1 MQRQRAYVGGGS
13 QTTNLTGSW
22 FCSAWGCGGGFL
34 TTDHGVEKPVE
45 NEFSFIEGVGPP
57 HVRVF
62 EIIFQQDSSLGIVFR
77 KIEMVQKFVTGAEGS
92 DTPVSTC
99 TGPLLRTLDAELTK
113 SQRNLTPR
121 ACRPLPGNAI
131 FVRTWRF
138 RPKPNCDSCCNR
150 LTNIICESV
159 CL

>member
-62 EIIFQQDSSLGIVFR
+62 EIIFQQDSSLGIV
-77 KIEMVQKFVTGAEGS
+77 
-92 DTPVSTC
+92 
-99 TGPLLRTLDAELTK
+99 LT
-113 SQRNLTPR
+113 
-121 ACRPLPGNAI
+121 
-131 FVRTWRF
+131 
-138 RPKPNCDSCCNR
+138 NR
-150 LTNIICESV
+150 L
-159 CL
+159 